1 MEGTPV
7 PPDQQPSSARGGVA
21 DEGGNETG
29 MEMDDVQ
36 NASGVGGKAGG
47 SSKDAHPPQKKY
59 KLTDQMK
66 AIIWQLV
73 CMSNECCRLENEK
86 KCVTNSK

>member
-1 MEGTPV
+1 MKEGGLSVEGTPV
-7 PPDQQPSSARGGVA
+7 PGGGAGAGAGAA
-21 DEGGNETG
+21 DEAGNDTG
-29 MEMDDVQ
+29 MELDEPGQ
-36 NASGVGGKAGG
+36 NSSAAGGKGPV
-47 SSKDAHPPQKKY
+47 SKDAHPPQKKY

-86 KCVTNSK
+86 K